1 MKYKI
6 DKNVPLNATKYGRNY
21 GRWVLLINKMESG
34 DSVLL
39 KNRSE
44 AMSVCRTLLR
54 KGFAKVPTRKEG
66 TGIRVWAFKTLKHYK
81 EAMGK

>member
-6 DKNVPLNATKYGRNY
+6 DKNVPLNEPKNGKYGRWIPLVNE
-21 GRWVLLINKMESG
+21 MESG

-54 KGFAKVPTRKEG
+54 KGFAKVPTCKEG

-81 EAMGK
+81 EAMEK

>member
-6 DKNVPLNATKYGRNY
+6 DKNVPLKEQRNGKC
-21 GRWVLLINKMESG
+21 GRWIPLINEMESG

-39 KNRSE
+39 KNKSE
-44 AMSVCRTLLR
+44 AYAVKATLLR

-81 EAMGK
+81 EAMEK